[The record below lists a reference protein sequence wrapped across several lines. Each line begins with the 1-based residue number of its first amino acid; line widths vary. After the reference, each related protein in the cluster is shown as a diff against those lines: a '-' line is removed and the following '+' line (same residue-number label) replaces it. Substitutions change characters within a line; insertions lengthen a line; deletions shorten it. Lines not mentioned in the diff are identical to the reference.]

1 MGQLAAI
8 AVLGK
13 IEVPLMSVI
22 VESSVLRMKPDIYD
36 LFIVEPMDQLFGDQK
51 TLVARILAYAKVK
64 VHVCILNFS
73 LEQKI
78 VNRGTNI
85 AVLKAVPVV
94 QS

>member
-1 MGQLAAI
+1 MDQLAAI
-8 AVLGK
+8 TVLGK

-22 VESSVLRMKPDIYD
+22 VESNVIGMKPDIYD
-36 LFIVEPMDQLFGDQK
+36 LFTVEPMDQLSGDQK
-51 TLVARILAYAKVK
+51 TLVARILAYAKLNF
-64 VHVCILNFS
+64 LNFS

-78 VNRGTNI
+78 ANRGTNI

>member
-51 TLVARILAYAKVK
+51 TLVARILAYAKK
-64 VHVCILNFS
+64 VQVGKDQEKAQSEKDSHS
-73 LEQKI
+73 K
-78 VNRGTNI
+78 NRGGKKPN
-85 AVLKAVPVV
+85 
-94 QS
+94 